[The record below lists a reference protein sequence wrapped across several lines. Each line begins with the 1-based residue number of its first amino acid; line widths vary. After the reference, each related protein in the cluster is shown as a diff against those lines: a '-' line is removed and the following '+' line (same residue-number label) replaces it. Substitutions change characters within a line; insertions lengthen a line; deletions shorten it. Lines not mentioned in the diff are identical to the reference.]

1 VTPWQ
6 LPLAFVEYARRDGY
20 EPVVVPED
28 IAKALRDVTDLDGEP
43 MFDLGAFRRSW
54 NDSFQFEF
62 VDPADLTDTE
72 RSVHNLG
79 NDLIRIVEID
89 LGEVGVDEVRVSETM
104 RLNEHGGETVGQT
117 ISTSVTPRFLNSV
130 RIPSQNLAP
139 SVPRPTRPTTRIRLS
154 G

>member
-1 VTPWQ
+1 MTPWQ

-62 VDPADLTDTE
+62 VDPADLTDSE
-72 RSVHNLG
+72 RSVHELG
-79 NDLIRIVEID
+79 NDLMRIAEID
-89 LGEVGVDEVRVSETM
+89 LRKVGVDEVRVSETM
-104 RLNEHGGETVGQT
+104 RLNEHGGETVGVFDKEMRRVVIRRDQL
-117 ISTSVTPRFLNSV
+117 PRG
-130 RIPSQNLAP
+130 IPFPRNP
-139 SVPRPTRPTTRIRLS
+139 SS
-154 G
+154 